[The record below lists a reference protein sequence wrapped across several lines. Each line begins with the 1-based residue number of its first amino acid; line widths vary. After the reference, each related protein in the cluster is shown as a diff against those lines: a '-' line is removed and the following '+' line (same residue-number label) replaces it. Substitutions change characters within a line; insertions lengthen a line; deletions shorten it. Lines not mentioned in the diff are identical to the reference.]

1 VSAPRTAHRWGPALA
16 RIGAGLVA
24 GLVLVELAVRLATG
38 TLASPGGVDGG
49 EYGVTD
55 PLVGRVP
62 KPDLSVRV
70 PKGGFTIST
79 GAHGTRNNGN
89 PPPSAAEPPILVV
102 GDSFAFG
109 DEVDDAQSWPAYL
122 ERDVDRRVINAAVPG
137 FGLDQAVLRAEQLAP
152 VYRPAAIVVGV
163 IPHDVLRC
171 EMSYWSGN
179 PKPYFTLAA
188 AGLQY
193 QPAPIPAPRRFAALR
208 TLLAHSVALELLFAR
223 QLHWQGP
230 YVEQAHTQGR
240 AVACALMARLA
251 DFGRARDIRVVVL
264 VHPQEPES
272 SAEQRDIAVALTA
285 CAAANRLT
293 VVDLFPAFDA
303 QTPAERTALFD
314 GHLTPDGNRLV
325 ATALARAL
333 SRAAAE

>member
-1 VSAPRTAHRWGPALA
+1 MSAPPTARRWGPALA
-16 RIGAGLVA
+16 RIALGLAA
-24 GLVLVELAVRLATG
+24 GLVLVELAVRVATG
-38 TLASPGGVDGG
+38 TLASRGGVDGG

-62 KPDLSVRV
+62 KPGISVRV

-89 PPPSAAEPPILVV
+89 PPPATSEPPILVV

-109 DEVDDAQSWPAYL
+109 DEVDDAQSWPAHL
-122 ERDVDRRVINAAVPG
+122 ERALDRRVINAAVPG

-152 VYRPAAIVVGV
+152 IYRPAVIVVGV

-171 EMSYWSGN
+171 GMSYWSGN
-179 PKPYFTLAA
+179 PKPYFTLDA

-208 TLLAHSVALELLFAR
+208 ALLAHSVALELVFAR
-223 QLHWQGP
+223 QLHWPGP
-230 YVEQAHTQGR
+230 YIQQAHTQGR
-240 AVACALMARLA
+240 AVACALIARLA
-251 DFGRARDIRVVVL
+251 DFGRAHDIRVVV
-264 VHPQEPES
+264 VIHPQEPES
-272 SAEQRDIAVALTA
+272 SPEQRNVAVALAA
-285 CAAANRLT
+285 CAEANRLT

-303 QTPAERTALFD
+303 ETSVARATLFD
-314 GHLTPDGNRLV
+314 GHLTADGNRLV

-333 SRAAAE
+333 PRAAE